1 MIVVSGTSPVA
12 SLIHIGR
19 LSLLRDLYGT
29 VLVPE
34 AEAVKLE
41 AFFEAGE

>member
-1 MIVVSGTSPVA
+1 VIVVSDTSPIT
-12 SLIHIGR
+12 SLNHSGR
-19 LSLLRDLYGT
+19 LSLLRDLYGE